1 MLMKGSPLVCVAAAS
16 LALVLYGCGGGGWRR
31 VTMARWC
38 RCRAD
43 ADTGRCR
50 ATGRIPGDAGRR
62 WRDGADAGRRHGY
75 RVDAGIGEAAQNRP
89 LAGNS
94 VTQSSIGA
102 SGAAP
107 EDITVE
113 VEYRPGGEIG
123 YRVSNGEWFVDSDDP
138 GTQTIVNLRGTSP
151 ASGLTVTAVVALK
164 GQGRETDASAGAL
177 TEGIAVAFHSDI
189 ESAADTD
196 HLAWGSWTSV
206 SEDAGAQQ
214 EILQGAFATGSDPF
228 RQENLAGVT
237 GTARYRG
244 DVTGVY
250 FEATATPSGGYSFG
264 ARATLEAGFGDAAAL
279 GTIGGRIDNFIVQT
293 SEQGDYISRPATSVT
308 LGRTAIGGADS
319 GFFNG
324 AATGTFEDSTALSGR
339 WGGRFYGNGNAGGVP
354 RSVAGTFG
362 AASADETR
370 GFIGGFGAER
380 R

>member
-16 LALVLYGCGGGGWRR
+16 LALVLYGCGGGGS
-31 VTMARWC
+31 
-38 RCRAD
+38 RAPGD
-43 ADTGRCR
+43 DGAMVPMPGDGTDTGSM
-50 ATGRIPGDAGRR
+50 PGDGT
-62 WRDGADAGRRHGY
+62 DTGSMPG
-75 RVDAGIGEAAQNRP
+75 GIGEAAQNRP
-89 LAGNS
+89 QAGSS

-102 SGAAP
+102 GGAVP
-107 EDITVE
+107 QDITVE
-113 VEYRPGGEIG
+113 VEYRPGGDIG

-151 ASGLTVTAVVALK
+151 ASGLTVTAIVALK
-164 GQGRETDASAGAL
+164 GQGQETDASAGAL
-177 TEGIAVAFHSDI
+177 TEGIAIAFNSDI

-206 SEDAGAQQ
+206 SEDANATQD
-214 EILQGAFATGSDPF
+214 ILQGAFATGSDPF

-244 DVTGVY
+244 DVTGAY
-250 FEATATPSGGYSFG
+250 FEATATPPGGYSFG
-264 ARATLEAGFGDAAAL
+264 ALVKLEAGFGDAAAL

-339 WGGRFYGNGNAGGVP
+339 WGGRFYGNGNAEDVP